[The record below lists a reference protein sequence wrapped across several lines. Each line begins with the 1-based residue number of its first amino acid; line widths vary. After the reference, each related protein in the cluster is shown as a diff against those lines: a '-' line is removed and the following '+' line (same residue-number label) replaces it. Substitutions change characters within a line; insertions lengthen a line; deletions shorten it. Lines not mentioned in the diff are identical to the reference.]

1 MDDVARHGVLKQ
13 WAEQVKA
20 RARAVGRFLG
30 RSDEGP
36 DGSKHVFRLA
46 RRVARPL
53 RFLIGET
60 DRAAEPD
67 WAPHPRQV
75 FVRVLRRFLLFV
87 GGPCF
92 LAAFYYGLWAS
103 DVYIAEARFAVR
115 TNAAPAGR
123 SVLDS
128 VLGSSGISGAGED
141 ASIVQDYIMSHDMLR
156 ELARRLELRAHYSSR
171 DVDIFTR
178 MDDEATEE
186 EFLEF
191 FRKMVVIRVESS
203 TDIAT
208 LRARGFTPVVA
219 QRIATAVL
227 ELSEDL
233 VNTMS
238 ERISEDTLRFA
249 RSEVAIAEDRVRLAS
264 DAVTQFRSE
273 SRSIDPS
280 EETSAVL
287 GIVTKLESEL
297 ADAKAEL
304 IGASSMMR
312 SDSPKVRN
320 LRNRVVALET
330 QVDRERERLANESG
344 PDLTALI
351 DGYDPLVLE
360 KELAKQQ
367 YTSALTSLELAR
379 AEAQRKQRYLIA
391 FVKPQLPDEALEP
404 ERAWMVFSV
413 FVAMSVLFT
422 IGGLLW
428 SAIKDHAGL

>member
-1 MDDVARHGVLKQ
+1 MDDTTRKDTPRRMVRQLMG
-13 WAEQVKA
+13 
-20 RARAVGRFLG
+20 RARAVGRFWGRDGETMESGQALQPSQVVIRVIHLFLG
-30 RSDEGP
+30 DHEKARGP
-36 DGSKHVFRLA
+36 DWV
-46 RRVARPL
+46 
-53 RFLIGET
+53 
-60 DRAAEPD
+60 
-67 WAPHPRQV
+67 PHPRQA
-75 FVRVLRRFLLFV
+75 FARVLRFFLLVV
-87 GGPCF
+87 GIPTL

-103 DVYIAEARFAVR
+103 DVYVAEARFAVR
-115 TNAAPAGR
+115 TNASPAGR
-123 SVLDS
+123 GILDS

-141 ASIVQDYIMSHDMLR
+141 ASIVQAYILSHDMLR
-156 ELARRLELRAHYSSR
+156 QLRQRLELRAHYSSGT
-171 DVDIFTR
+171 VDIFTR
-178 MDDEATEE
+178 MDDSATEE
-186 EFLEF
+186 EFLEYF
-191 FRKMVVIRVESS
+191 QEMIEIRVETS
-203 TDIAT
+203 TDITT
-208 LRARGFTPVVA
+208 LKARGFSPTTA
-219 QRIATAVL
+219 QRVANTIL
-227 ELSEDL
+227 ELSEEL

-249 RSEVAIAEDRVRLAS
+249 RTEVQIAEDRVRRAS
-264 DAVTQFRSE
+264 DLLTEFRSE
-273 SRSIDPS
+273 SRSIDPG

-297 ADAKAEL
+297 ANAKAEL

-312 SDSPKVRN
+312 SSSPKVKN
-320 LRNRVVALET
+320 LMNRVAALET
-330 QVDRERERLANESG
+330 QVDRERQRLANESG

-351 DGYDPLVLE
+351 DGYEPLVLE

-413 FVAMSVLFT
+413 FVGMSVFFT